1 MKSRFS
7 CWADVQY
14 TRSHRLDVALV
25 RNLNIALV
33 FLPAADIPRF
43 VGEGNVDLGITGQD
57 VILEAEMEGHTTQ
70 LLKLGFGKCKL
81 QVQVPEKGEFNQLE
95 SLVGRRIVTSFEVLA
110 RKYFEKL
117 DQEHGLQAGQKTNIE
132 YVGGSVEA
140 AFDLVESGD
149 TMRAAGLH
157 AIATLLESEA
167 VLITSSKP
175 KHPHFLPLQ
184 NQITQ
189 RIAGVLASQKF
200 VVCQYNVRRE
210 KLAEATKV
218 TPGRRAATVS
228 PLEDGEWVAVSSMVE
243 ATRAAD
249 VMDQLVNI
257 GAEDVL
263 IINALK
269 SLGYEITFLLLVSF
283 SPTRRLEEC
292 YTMVTWKRKLFV
304 SSAPPPSS
312 PCPLS
317 PSTLP
322 SLLPSLKFNM
332 KWSALVATAVAPL
345 VALAQ
350 DIVYDAIHNATSI
363 QGTWS
368 SGSQHVRTG
377 PVSIFSHTNDGFW
390 EQALYRFEGNASY
403 PQCIK
408 GIVIFQHGTYQL
420 NSNGSISLTPW
431 WQDGRIQVQDPC
443 APVSNI
449 ITLYNQ
455 TEYMVQWRIFRD
467 PTYGPKLHLFQY
479 DGAPLAP
486 MFLVADPPNM
496 LPTRVLA
503 VNLTEVVEDPSS
515 T

>member
-1 MKSRFS
+1 MLHDGNMETQVVRFF
-7 CWADVQY
+7 C
-14 TRSHRLDVALV
+14 
-25 RNLNIALV
+25 
-33 FLPAADIPRF
+33 
-43 VGEGNVDLGITGQD
+43 
-57 VILEAEMEGHTTQ
+57 TTT
-70 LLKLGFGKCKL
+70 
-81 QVQVPEKGEFNQLE
+81 
-95 SLVGRRIVTSFEVLA
+95 IVTLP
-110 RKYFEKL
+110 
-117 DQEHGLQAGQKTNIE
+117 
-132 YVGGSVEA
+132 
-140 AFDLVESGD
+140 
-149 TMRAAGLH
+149 
-157 AIATLLESEA
+157 TL
-167 VLITSSKP
+167 
-175 KHPHFLPLQ
+175 
-184 NQITQ
+184 
-189 RIAGVLASQKF
+189 
-200 VVCQYNVRRE
+200 
-210 KLAEATKV
+210 
-218 TPGRRAATVS
+218 
-228 PLEDGEWVAVSSMVE
+228 
-243 ATRAAD
+243 
-249 VMDQLVNI
+249 
-257 GAEDVL
+257 
-263 IINALK
+263 
-269 SLGYEITFLLLVSF
+269 
-283 SPTRRLEEC
+283 
-292 YTMVTWKRKLFV
+292 
-304 SSAPPPSS
+304 
-312 PCPLS
+312 

-377 PVSIFSHTNDGFW
+377 PVRLCKPIELVIYLSFYGGNLILIYRRWIW

>member
-1 MKSRFS
+1 MDLISESIKGRLLFAIPKKGRLYEKSIQLLHG
-7 CWADVQY
+7 ADVQY

-95 SLVGRRIVTSFEVLA
+95 SA
-110 RKYFEKL
+110 K
-117 DQEHGLQAGQKTNIE
+117 HGLQAGQKTNIE

-140 AFDLVESGD
+140 ACALGLADGIVDLVESGRYYACSRP
-149 TMRAAGLH
+149 TR
-157 AIATLLESEA
+157 IATLLESEA
-167 VLITSSKP
+167 VLITSSNPNTPTFCCKTN
-175 KHPHFLPLQ
+175 HTAHRRSIGFSEICGLS
-184 NQITQ
+184 IQ
-189 RIAGVLASQKF
+189 RATRKAGGSD
-200 VVCQYNVRRE
+200 
-210 KLAEATKV
+210 KV

-263 IINALK
+263 II
-269 SLGYEITFLLLVSF
+269 
-283 SPTRRLEEC
+283 
-292 YTMVTWKRKLFV
+292 KLDN
-304 SSAPPPSS
+304 
-312 PCPLS
+312 CR
-317 PSTLP
+317 
-322 SLLPSLKFNM
+322 
-332 KWSALVATAVAPL
+332 WSALVATAVAPL

-377 PVSIFSHTNDGFW
+377 PDFANPLNSSFIYPSTAGISYSFTNDGFW